1 MENSLLS
8 KPYLLK
14 ADDLSRDDI
23 YKIFD
28 KAKFFLDVKNQNQ
41 KFDDLKGIA
50 VALAFFEP
58 STRTKLSFE
67 LAAKKLSADVFS
79 FQSSSSS
86 LSKGESLLDTLRTIE
101 AMGVKIFIVRHS
113 ASGVP
118 IFLQQN
124 TSGIVINAGDGKHEH
139 PTQSL
144 LDSFT
149 LFRHFGKIEGLRV
162 CIIGDIYHS
171 RVARSNI
178 YMLNTLGAEV
188 GLCGPGTLIP
198 RFLGNWKVNIIDNI
212 DLAIEWADVLLVLR
226 LQKERMEAGIL
237 PSIREFSKYY
247 GISFKH
253 FSHKPE
259 LVLMHP
265 GPVNYGIELEYEVSS
280 YPNVLI
286 QTQVTHGVY
295 IRMALLSLFS
305 NILRYQKP

>member
-1 MENSLLS
+1 MENSGILS

-14 ADDLSRDDI
+14 ADDLSREDI

-28 KAKFFLDVKNQNQ
+28 KAKFFLDDKNRNL

-86 LSKGESLLDTLRTIE
+86 LTKGESLLDTLRTIE
-101 AMGVKIFIVRHS
+101 AMGVKIFVVRHS

-124 TSGIVINAGDGKHEH
+124 TNGIVINAGDGKHEH

-149 LFRHFGKIEGLRV
+149 LFRHFGKLEGLKV

-178 YMLNTLGAEV
+178 HMLNTLGSEV

-198 RFLGNWKVNIIDNI
+198 RFLGNWNVKIIPDI
-212 DLAIEWADVLLVLR
+212 DSAIEWADVFIVLR
-226 LQKERMEAGIL
+226 LQKERMETGIL

-253 FSHKPE
+253 FSRKPE

-305 NILRYQKP
+305 NILR